1 MTEAATSVPLTLRD
15 GLRLIWQAAK
25 YPVLGNGDYQL
36 ALAEDAKALERAATA
51 IEGPDDAPEFAL
63 WIEALRDPDLPGYQ
77 REDIISA
84 IYDVFEPD

>member
-1 MTEAATSVPLTLRD
+1 MTETTTAPLTLRD
-15 GLRLIWQAAK
+15 GLRLIWRAAK
-25 YPVLGNGDYQL
+25 YPILGNGDYQL

-51 IEGPDDAPEFAL
+51 VEGPDDAPEFAL
-63 WIEALRDPDLPGYQ
+63 WIEALCDPAVPEYQ